1 MKNGKLKQLQDKW
14 KQLKDKVMQVEYE
27 VEDKLW
33 ELKEKLRKFFRIKEL
48 KPLCEMTDEEIRMQV
63 LRNLHRTKEPAPYRY
78 DGLDY
83 SRHYLRTH
91 TPEEIEARWNGDIET
106 LMKII
111 DAYDEALKE

>member
-14 KQLKDKVMQVEYE
+14 KELKDKVMQMEYK

-33 ELKEKLRKFFRIKEL
+33 ELKEKLRKFFHIKEL
-48 KPLCEMTDEEIRMQV
+48 KPLCEMTDEELRMHV
-63 LRNLHRTKEPAPYRY
+63 LRSLHRTKEPAPYRY

-91 TPEEIEARWNGDIET
+91 TPEEIEARWNGDIDT
-106 LMKII
+106 LMRMI
-111 DAYDEALKE
+111 DIYSEVLDE